1 MRGIKMSKQ
10 CKQYSSEEMCA
21 FLDAVAAEAGDGC
34 NWKIANRPN
43 LCAQVKEKLFRLGQ
57 IEDSGTI
64 GGRVRWAR
72 FVSNPDGKFNN
83 GRFYYGDEAV
93 EIIRAP
99 EVTSKPAPAPAT
111 YKFGPTHSLIE
122 ALNAILIEK
131 KQAVMPGPDGKFVL
145 VNFID
150 QKVEQ
155 GIDFGVLQAQAD
167 AWREIAECIN
177 NLDPG
182 WHQNGK
188 PVESA
193 VKFIRDACRGRRPS
207 KPPRNEVFI
216 LGYDADGRCAT
227 RINHTSEDAQG
238 DCIRLDAFYDL
249 MDATQRG
256 VRIGREQ
263 IGKLTVTDESR
274 LLPLEGFDIEQHR
287 IAAAVAELA
296 HSKAAKVGEWH
307 HFEMRI
313 KLDHG
318 MKIDQYCV
326 RDMKLLPE
334 QEHLYGDFFKK
345 ASMGVAY
352 GGAGTLGKSGAGGGS
367 TDGCVSVAAGSN
379 GKASGSVIA
388 GCAGGRTYN
397 AAELNA
403 RLYAPYGQGRGP
415 VMTRT
420 EQGVQMEVGLKPT
433 AYSKEPGGHP
443 ADKEGDE
450 E

>member
-1 MRGIKMSKQ
+1 MSKQ

-64 GGRVRWAR
+64 GGSVRWAR

-83 GRFYYGDEAV
+83 GRFYYSDEAV
-93 EIIRAP
+93 EVIRAP

-111 YKFGPTHSLIE
+111 FKDLPAMLLSQ
-122 ALNAILIEK
+122 

-145 VNFID
+145 VNFESEA
-150 QKVEQ
+150 VET

-167 AWREIAECIN
+167 AWRDIAECIN
-177 NLDPG
+177 DLDPA

-227 RINHTSEDAQG
+227 RINHTSQDPQG
-238 DCIRLDAFYDL
+238 ECIRLDAFL
-249 MDATQRG
+249 ELSRAVERG
-256 VRIGREQ
+256 ARIGREQ
-263 IGKLTVTDESR
+263 VGKLTVTDESR
-274 LLPLEGFDIEQHR
+274 LLPLDGFDIEQHR

-318 MKIDQYCV
+318 MKIDQYSV

-345 ASMGVAY
+345 ASMGVGY
-352 GGAGTLGKSGAGGGS
+352 GGAGTPGIAGAGG
-367 TDGCVSVAAGSN
+367 VSATVAAGSN
-379 GKASGSVIA
+379 GRASGSVIA
-388 GCAGGRTYN
+388 GCAGGRTYD
-397 AAELNA
+397 AAKLNA
-403 RLYAPYGQGRGP
+403 RLCAPYGLNSEP

-420 EQGVQMEVGLKPT
+420 EQGVRMEVGPQPT
-433 AYSKEPGGHP
+433 TYSKEPGGHP
-443 ADKEGDE
+443 ADKEGDQE
-450 E
+450 